1 MKHIISLTFLLLFSC
16 FSFAAWEAEFFWNG
30 QILVKP
36 DKTIANAGETINLS
50 VKMDNLSEMPLP
62 DAYLVFQ
69 LVHVADTNE
78 FFFHRE
84 NIIAEKVSERYYLR
98 GRESKTANV
107 ELKIPEHA
115 PSGNYRIDSYFKNPR
130 SYVVGVPHIFVYPY
144 SVYLKVTNP
153 EQERNVRID
162 RNSTV
167 ICGPLSEL
175 QFKLDCY
182 SGPVGVI
189 VEPDKEITITTVV
202 KNKSAVTEENLK
214 LRVVFYHYDDSL
226 QEATVKEFTVPIER
240 INANSSWKKDVKV
253 ITPSKP
259 GAYPIRLD
267 VVDSKGT
274 LLSTFRH
281 RVNVSGLSS
290 RFVFA
295 YADKIYYKKGDKAN
309 ITVKFLSS
317 SDARTEGKVDIEVY
331 LMKAGKKLYSAKKTI
346 DLTQQVPI
354 RTENF
359 SFDITEDLSDFVL
372 GAISTN
378 HDNAAMILDSYEQ
391 AYIYDRFSPALSEL
405 DLKTY
410 SDAMFSKESS
420 SFVKGSPIY
429 IKVSAIDE
437 KGSAVN
443 TEGKIFLESSTA
455 SFGPFD
461 LKNNSYV
468 FNQTLQAG
476 EYKVICEARNLK
488 VEKKIFV
495 QEIAGLIT
503 KVYGDEKLTVEKNE
517 FARGEPIY
525 FVVYADSISAT
536 RQEVPVQ
543 YFVRGEGFSI
553 GPFAFIGSTAF
564 KQNLPAGNYEA
575 VFFSGDLESK
585 VSFSVTGTTGSGA
598 ITSTPKQTPGKTP
611 GGSGAGK
618 ETPTQGGTEEGAAE
632 EKPMSVFG
640 IPVFLIGGIL
650 AFVVILGI
658 GLYII
663 KKKRE
668 HIK

>member
-1 MKHIISLTFLLLFSC
+1 MKHTEILIFFLLLCC
-16 FSFAAWEAEFFWNG
+16 FSFAAWEAEFFWGG

-36 DKTIANAGETINLS
+36 DKINANAGDTLNVS
-50 VKMDNLSEMPLP
+50 VKMDNLSDAPFP

-69 LVHVADTNE
+69 LVHVSDTNE

-98 GRESKTANV
+98 GKESRTVNI

-115 PSGNYRIDSYFKNPR
+115 PSGNYRIDAYFKNPR
-130 SYVVGVPHIFVYPY
+130 SYAIGVPHIFVYPY
-144 SVYLKVTNP
+144 SAYLKVKNSG
-153 EQERNVRID
+153 QERNVSID

-202 KNKSAVTEENLK
+202 KNKSATAEENLK

-226 QEATVKEFTVPIER
+226 QEAAIKEFTVPIDR

-253 ITPSKP
+253 LTPSKP

-309 ITVKFLSS
+309 ILVKFLSS
-317 SDARTEGKVDIEVY
+317 SDARTEGKADIEVY
-331 LMKAGKKLYSAKKTI
+331 LMKAGKKLYTAKKTV

-354 RTENF
+354 RTEKF
-359 SFDITEDLSDFVL
+359 AFDITEDLSDFVL

-378 HDNAAMILDSYEQ
+378 HENASMVLDSYEQ
-391 AYIYDRFSPALSEL
+391 PYVYDRFYAALSKLEM
-405 DLKTY
+405 KTY
-410 SDAMFSKESS
+410 SDAAFSKEANN
-420 SFVKGSPIY
+420 FLKGSPVY
-429 IKVSAIDE
+429 IKVRAVDE
-437 KGSAVN
+437 RGSEVTA
-443 TEGKIFLESSTA
+443 EGKIFFESSGI
-455 SFGPFD
+455 SLGPFE

-468 FNQTLQAG
+468 FDQTIPAG
-476 EYKVICEARNLK
+476 EYKVKCEAHNLK
-488 VEKKIFV
+488 AESKIVV
-495 QEIAGLIT
+495 QEISGLIV
-503 KVYGDEKLTVEKNE
+503 KIYGDEKLTIEKNE
-517 FARGEPIY
+517 FKRGETIY
-525 FVVYADSISAT
+525 FAVYADSTSAT
-536 RQEVPVQ
+536 KQEVPVQ
-543 YFVRGEGFSI
+543 YFVRGEGFNV
-553 GPFAFIGSTAF
+553 GPFAFTGSTAF
-564 KQNLPAGNYEA
+564 KQTLPAGKYEA

-585 VSFSVTGTTGSGA
+585 ASFSVTG
-598 ITSTPKQTPGKTP
+598 ITSIPTTPKQTPGKKPT
-611 GGSGAGK
+611 GSPIDAGK
-618 ETPTQGGTEEGAAE
+618 KTPLPTSTERSTEG
-632 EKPMSVFG
+632 EKPLSLLG

-650 AFVVILGI
+650 AFFGILGI

-663 KKKRE
+663 KKKKEYIR
-668 HIK
+668 